1 MGEDSPAALT
11 RSDLPPITRPAR
23 TATRQKERAMALTQY
38 VENPKFEEYSE
49 RFKEHFLMERR
60 GGILLL
66 KMHTGGGNVKWGWE
80 LHRAIGQAFRTIGS
94 DPENEVMILTSAGDY
109 WIAGADST
117 SFEGEEEDP
126 AFCSYEYMY
135 TDGRRMVNSLVNE
148 IEIPT
153 IGVIPGPGFHLELA
167 LMCDLTICSD
177 TAILADMH
185 FEREWVPGDGIHSAF
200 IELLGVKRAAW
211 VLLMNEQIDAQK
223 ALEYALVNEV
233 VAKDELMDRA
243 WQIAEQLASKKRIT
257 RRMATQ
263 IVRRPWKKRIADD
276 LDAGWTAE
284 MYAYLA
290 DQPRHP
296 RDTS

>member
-1 MGEDSPAALT
+1 MALT
-11 RSDLPPITRPAR
+11 R
-23 TATRQKERAMALTQY
+23 Y
-38 VENPKFEEYSE
+38 VQNPQFEEYSE
-49 RFKEHFLMERR
+49 RFKEHFSMERR
-60 GGILLL
+60 DGILLL
-66 KMHTGGGNVKWGWE
+66 TMHTHGGEAQWGWE

-94 DPENEVMILTSAGDY
+94 DPENEVMILTSAGDH
-109 WIAGADST
+109 WIASADGT

-135 TDGRRMVNSLVNE
+135 TDGRRMLNSLVNE

-153 IGVIPGPGFHLELA
+153 VGAIPGPGFHLELP

-177 TAILADMH
+177 TAILGDMH
-185 FEREWVPGDGIHSAF
+185 FERDWVPGDGIHSAF

-211 VLLMNEQIDAQK
+211 VLLMNEQINAAK
-223 ALEYALVNEV
+223 ALEYGLVNEV
-233 VAKDELMDRA
+233 LKPGDLLDRA
-243 WQIAEQLASKKRIT
+243 WQIAEHLASKKRIT
-257 RRMATQ
+257 RRMAVQ
-263 IVRRPWKKRIADD
+263 VIRRSWKKRIVDD

-296 RDTS
+296 RDRS